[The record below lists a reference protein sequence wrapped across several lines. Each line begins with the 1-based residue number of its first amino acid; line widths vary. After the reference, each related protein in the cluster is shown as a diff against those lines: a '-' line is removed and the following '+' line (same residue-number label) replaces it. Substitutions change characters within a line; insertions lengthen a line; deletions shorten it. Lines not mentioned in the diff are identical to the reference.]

1 MENKNADTDGGKIIG
16 YENTAAGKE
25 FVSVRKRLL
34 SFTYCALFAAFI
46 AVCAWMTVPYT
57 IPFTLQT
64 FGIFS
69 AAGILGGKRG
79 TLAVFIYIMLG
90 VVGLPVFSG
99 FGSGIG
105 YVVGA
110 TGGYIVGFLF
120 AAAVSGAM
128 MKFIGYS
135 FLPMLISMMAGNL
148 VCYAFGTAWY
158 VAVYAGETSISAV
171 LMMCVV
177 PYIIPDLIKIFLAA
191 LLTARLK
198 KYIAFN

>member
-1 MENKNADTDGGKIIG
+1 MFESQEQA
-16 YENTAAGKE
+16 
-25 FVSVRKRLL
+25 
-34 SFTYCALFAAFI
+34 
-46 AVCAWMTVPYT
+46 
-57 IPFTLQT
+57 
-64 FGIFS
+64 

-135 FLPMLISMMAGNL
+135 FLPMFISMMAGNL
-148 VCYAFGTAWY
+148 ICYAFGTAWY

-198 KYIAFN
+198 KYIAFNIYADLKKGDPVIKYGEEIGRMLIDAPKGTWIHNHNMGCERGTK